1 MPWIWTSEIAKALGT
16 SPEKAGWLMR
26 RLGLRRRRIKGRSQW
41 FIEPEL
47 LPDELKQKLL
57 PILETATHNPSSNRS
72 QNSATHES
80 RGSRDAA
87 TYKLLPRRFTVRQ
100 VAELQTATRRRDYYL
115 EKADGSPR
123 ELLGVVYDYFK
134 RNYPVIERER
144 IKDVLQVSLRKLLD
158 ELTPKGYKPAE
169 IEKALVQVIKS
180 YRDLGFMDLLAIGD
194 MP

>member
-1 MPWIWTSEIAKALGT
+1 MPWINTSTIAKALST

-26 RLGLRRRRIKGRSQW
+26 RLGLRRRRVKGHSQW

-47 LPDELKQKLL
+47 LPDELRLKLL
-57 PILETATHNPSSNRS
+57 SLIESVTHNLSSNES

-80 RGSRDAA
+80 RGSRNTA
-87 TYKLLPRRFTVRQ
+87 TYKLLPKEFTIRQ
-100 VAELQTATRRRDYYL
+100 IVKLQATTHRRDYYL
-115 EKADGSPR
+115 EKVDDSPR

-144 IKDVLQVSLRKLLD
+144 VKDVLQVSLKKLLD
-158 ELTPKGYKPAE
+158 ELTPKGYKPIE
-169 IEKALVQVIKS
+169 IEKAVVQVIKS
-180 YRDLGFMDLLAIGD
+180 YRDLGFMDLLAVGD